1 MNSQDTES
9 GEHDRKS
16 VENVLQ
22 CLIVWLSCLFF
33 LKNQALI
40 FFFPSQLIL
49 HNLQFS
55 NTKRIQLQKD
65 HSSLG
70 QGIHDFPSQIGKSHV
85 GLWAAQQQ
93 DSLGLPV
100 WHWFEQRSHFLSP
113 RHNALSWTAD
123 AIDHP
128 KQNTN
133 TLWPLL
139 NRNASA

>member
-16 VENVLQ
+16 AENVFQ
-22 CLIVWLSCLFF
+22 CLIVWLSCLFI

-40 FFFPSQLIL
+40 FFPSQLIS

-70 QGIHDFPSQIGKSHV
+70 QGISDFPSRIGKSHI
-85 GLWAAQQQ
+85 GLWGAQQRDWADQPDTGLKRGAAPCPPHTTCSAAQQTQ
-93 DSLGLPV
+93 
-100 WHWFEQRSHFLSP
+100 Q
-113 RHNALSWTAD
+113 TT
-123 AIDHP
+123 
-128 KQNTN
+128 QNKIP
-133 TLWPLL
+133 TLYDLY
-139 NRNASA
+139 

>member
-16 VENVLQ
+16 VENVFQ
-22 CLIVWLSCLFF
+22 CLIVWLSCLFI

-40 FFFPSQLIL
+40 FFFSPSQLIS

-70 QGIHDFPSQIGKSHV
+70 RGISDFSSQIGKSHV
-85 GLWAAQQQ
+85 GLQAAQQR
-93 DSLGLPV
+93 DWACPCDTG
-100 WHWFEQRSHFLSP
+100 
-113 RHNALSWTAD
+113 
-123 AIDHP
+123 
-128 KQNTN
+128 
-133 TLWPLL
+133 L
-139 NRNASA
+139 NRGATCPPHTMRSAERKMQ